1 MSEGQSED
9 SLCPL
14 CGGSME
20 EGGQATQVYRRSGS
34 VIAVA
39 GIPAVRVCP
48 RCQNAVL
55 EWEIA
60 QQVEDLVGPLIT
72 WIESHSMPKPII
84 TVVFPS
90 REVAA

>member
-1 MSEGQSED
+1 MSEHKNKD
-9 SLCPL
+9 KVCSLC
-14 CGGSME
+14 GASME

-34 VIAVA
+34 VITVT

-60 QQVEDLVGPLIT
+60 GQVEDLVRPLFG
-72 WIESHSMPKPII
+72 WIESHSMPKPVI

-90 REVAA
+90 GEVAA